1 MHIFKDSE
9 PRRQRVCGFGNLGH
23 TADVGTL
30 FPGHW
35 WYDLEVRGWGL
46 ENWAL
51 FWGLPSAVTQRC
63 PSFVLQPF
71 SLFLYCLSYQWLI
84 DRLAVAV
91 NTHDTRFTV

>member
-9 PRRQRVCGFGNLGH
+9 PRGQRVCGFGNLGH

-51 FWGLPSAVTQRC
+51 FWGLPSAVC
-63 PSFVLQPF
+63 YPALPLLCAAAVFLVSVLPVV
-71 SLFLYCLSYQWLI
+71 LVA
-84 DRLAVAV
+84 DRSIGCCGKY
-91 NTHDTRFTV
+91 T